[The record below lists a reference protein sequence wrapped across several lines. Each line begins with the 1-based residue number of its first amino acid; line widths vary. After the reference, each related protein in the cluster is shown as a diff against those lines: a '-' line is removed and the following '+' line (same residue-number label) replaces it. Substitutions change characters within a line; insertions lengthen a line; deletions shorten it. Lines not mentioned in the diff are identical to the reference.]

1 AEHALRQAIL
11 GVRSFHDPGRLTR
24 FLLFTALLWALEGT
38 TVILGARSIGISFSI
53 PVTYL
58 LIAGLGLGSALPS
71 TPGYV
76 GIYQFAAVSVLTPF
90 GYSQADAIAYI
101 LLFQA
106 MNFSV
111 IAAWGLLGL
120 A

>member
-1 AEHALRQAIL
+1 VARAIGL
-11 GVRSFHDPGRLTR
+11 
-24 FLLFTALLWALEGT
+24 
-38 TVILGARSIGISFSI
+38 SFS
-53 PVTYL
+53 VSVAAL

-76 GIYQFAAVSVLTPF
+76 GIYQYVSVSVLVPF
-90 GYSQADAIAYI
+90 GFSKSDALAYI

-106 MNFSV
+106 MNYVVLLVF
-111 IAAWGLLGL
+111 GLIGFGRPRKRSGT